1 MKRINFYVASA
12 IAIMALASCSSDDSI
27 TGGGSVEPMK
37 VTGLQLDNLNAQSL
51 GANIVNMYGSNE
63 GTRAANVSNWGLLTS
78 MPKYEDLDKSG
89 AVTLSGNVDNLN
101 LGAAKV
107 YICDGD
113 VTLNNVWGEG
123 TIIVPKGA
131 SLKFNEEGQTFL
143 HNAQV
148 TLYCYGKLKVT
159 DGLYIGNG
167 NGNGQKIYIDGDLN
181 LGEKPLAVQG
191 CLYVSG
197 NVKASSTTYNG
208 QIFNQTAR
216 VNVLGNF
223 EIAGDIKF
231 DGNNHIGGA
240 ITAKNILIG
249 SSAQVASDCKVEA
262 ENEIEVNS
270 NGVSL
275 LANYIHCKE
284 LKQCA
289 ASSIELED
297 KGLIKVDDT
306 YTNLNN
312 GNDASVI
319 VKGNKALAVVFAPKF
334 VANYGDNQKACYIF
348 KAQGEGARMALN
360 IGAYYRSNDNTP
372 YTYNDFDFFGNTVDA
387 TNNKDNV
394 VNIKADDCKPGF
406 SNKGEDPTPASP
418 ELDDVSSVEY
428 PEHTHD
434 ISATCV
440 QVANGHIYLSYHQN
454 GKKQSGC
461 IEVLSTDASNNKT
474 TLNQFVCDH
483 NKELDYNH
491 LIVDN
496 ADKRIYLAGNSRF
509 KSGILAWIGL
519 NNEGLL
525 DTQAKETES
534 QTGLPLNL
542 ISMKGHKE
550 WKGQENPDTI
560 PDGDANCVIRNG
572 NYLEVMTTS
581 GYRIFDISGDAPVLS
596 GKNLFKLRAK
606 HIDAD
611 DKHIVTL
618 RYLENP
624 SDENAR
630 VKAQLELYAKSDVN
644 LENAKATY
652 NDDKFSIAPN
662 NGKNVVK
669 IDGDYV
675 YVCTS
680 TDGLK
685 VFKIEGD
692 KLNLVGTYQPKNV
705 IIANEESAKKGM
717 PKALC
722 NGCAVDSKYIYLAYG
737 SFGLIVL
744 DKAKVQAG
752 ETDPSKCE
760 VAKKK
765 ASKSANYVALGN
777 GYIYVAY
784 GRDRLQVF
792 KLVNKSAT
800 SGDTS
805 YQTGK

>member
-12 IAIMALASCSSDDSI
+12 IAIMGLASCSSDDSI

-37 VTGLQLDNLNAQSL
+37 VTGLQLDNLNAKSL
-51 GANIVNMYGSNE
+51 GANIVNMYGSE
-63 GTRAANVSNWGLLTS
+63 GTRATDVSGWGLLTS

-89 AVTLSGNVDNLN
+89 AETLSGNVDNLN
-101 LGAAKV
+101 LGTAKV

-131 SLKFNEEGQTFL
+131 SLKYNEKAQAFL
-143 HNAQV
+143 RNAQV

-167 NGNGQKIYIDGDLN
+167 YGNGQKIYIDGDLN

-197 NVKASSTTYNG
+197 NVKASSTNYNG

-223 EIAGDIKF
+223 EIAGDINF

-275 LANYIHCKE
+275 WANYIHCKE
-284 LKQCA
+284 LNQSA

-297 KGLIKVDDT
+297 KGLIKVEDT

-319 VKGNKALAVVFAPKF
+319 VKGNKALAVVSAPKF
-334 VANYGDNQKACYIF
+334 VANYGGNQKACYIF

-360 IGAYYRSNDNTP
+360 IDAYYRSNNDNTP
-372 YTYNDFDFFGNTVDA
+372 HTYNDFDFFGNTVDA
-387 TNNKDNV
+387 TNKDNV

-630 VKAQLELYAKSDVN
+630 VKAQLELYKKSDVN
-644 LENAKATY
+644 LDSAIAKY
-652 NDDKFSIAPN
+652 DNISIAPN

-669 IDGDYV
+669 IDGNYV

-685 VFKIEGD
+685 VLKIAEDGRSF
-692 KLNLVGTYQPKNV
+692 NLVGTYQPKNV

-792 KLVNKSAT
+792 KLVDKSAT